1 MKTSEFLL
9 FVALLAIAAAYVLG
23 ADALSMPYLMLRT
36 FIRMLGAYILS
47 LIFSVSLGLFIV
59 HNRKAFGLI
68 FPVLDILQSVPILGY
83 LPLAVLFIIQA
94 IPILGSEVASI
105 LLIFTSM
112 TWAVVFNVI
121 EGARSI
127 PGDLRDA
134 ARLVHMK
141 GASYLFDVL
150 LPAVYA
156 PVVSGSITGW
166 GGGWYFLVA
175 GEYVTFGKGNPYI
188 LPGVG
193 SFIAESAYSGDMIH
207 SLIGM
212 GILASMVLFMN
223 IFVWGPLLSRA
234 NRFSYSQTSGESQS
248 IRSNLITRALQ
259 TLYTAGK
266 TFILRYLDGAIS
278 WLIISLGV
286 NPSVSMEETKK
297 FNAGDFAIIFL
308 VAAAFM
314 VIYLFSG
321 KTHSD
326 IGTIALYSFFTLAR
340 IFIGYIIALSVAIVI
355 AIYIGRNQRLTDALM
370 PLFDVAQSVPA
381 IAVFPIIV
389 VFVIHEIGGDSGIQL
404 ASLLLLLTGMVWYLL
419 FNLIRAVQTI
429 PNDLIDASKLLRMG
443 IVDKVQHVF
452 LPAIF
457 PTLIVASM
465 QAFGG
470 GWNASIVS
478 EYITYRSEVFHADG
492 LGYLLDVAAG
502 NGDVAGILLSVLA
515 MIAIIIILNKTIW
528 RTALKRAELYKI

>member
-1 MKTSEFLL
+1 MKTSEFLI
-9 FVALLAIAAAYVLG
+9 FVALLAIATAYVLG

-36 FIRMLGAYILS
+36 FMRMLGAYALS
-47 LIFSVSLGLFIV
+47 IIFSVSLGLFIV

-83 LPLAVLFIIQA
+83 LPFAVLFIIQV
-94 IPILGSEVASI
+94 IPMVGSEVASVI
-105 LLIFTSM
+105 LIFTGM

-134 ARLVHMK
+134 SRMVRIK

-193 SFIAESAYSGDMIH
+193 SFIAESAYSGDIIH

-234 NRFSYSQTSGESQS
+234 NRFSYSQTSGEAVS
-248 IRSNLITRALQ
+248 IRSNLITRGLQ
-259 TLYTAGK
+259 GLYTVGK
-266 TFILRYLDGAIS
+266 TFVLRYVQEPLS
-278 WLIISLGV
+278 WLIESLGI
-286 NPSVSMEETKK
+286 NPSVTIEESKK
-297 FNAGDFAIIFL
+297 FNVGDYAIIL
-308 VAAAFM
+308 IVAAAFIL
-314 VIYLFSG
+314 IYFFSG
-321 KTHSD
+321 TQFD
-326 IGTIALYSFFTLAR
+326 IGTIALFSGLTLGR
-340 IFIGYIIALSVAIVI
+340 ILIAYVIALFLAIVV
-355 AIYIGRNQRLTDALM
+355 AIYIGRNQKLTDALM
-370 PLFDVAQSVPA
+370 PFFDVAQSVPA

-389 VFVIHEIGGDSGIQL
+389 VFVIHEIGGVLGIQI

-419 FNLIRAVQTI
+419 FNLLRAVQTI

-443 IVDKVQHVF
+443 VLDKVEHVF

-478 EYITYRSEVFHADG
+478 EYITYSGQVFHADG
-492 LGYLLDVAAG
+492 LGFMLDTAAA
-502 NGDVAGILLSVLA
+502 NGDVSSIMLAVLA
-515 MIAIIIILNKTIW
+515 MIAIIIVLNKTIW